1 GPAGV
6 TITALL
12 LFVVAA
18 GLVPLQWVL
27 AARDAAGG
35 VVPRARVPEH
45 PRGGR
50 RARAAH
56 RLSTLLTDRPRY
68 ANLLLL
74 LRLGCELL
82 ATVLVTAALVD
93 SFGFG
98 WRGTA
103 LAAVAVTEVSYVLV
117 GGGPR
122 TLGPQHPY
130 SAALHAAALIK

>member
-56 RLSTLLTDRPRY
+56 RLSVLLTDRPRY

-74 LRLGCELL
+74 LRLVCELL
-82 ATVLVTAALVD
+82 ATVLVTAVLVD

-98 WRGTA
+98 WRGPA
-103 LAAVAVTEVSYVLV
+103 RDAGGVAGGSDRV
-117 GGGPR
+117 GGRRPRAPGPR
-122 TLGPQHPY
+122 PPDAGAPHTRTP
-130 SAALHAAALIK
+130 